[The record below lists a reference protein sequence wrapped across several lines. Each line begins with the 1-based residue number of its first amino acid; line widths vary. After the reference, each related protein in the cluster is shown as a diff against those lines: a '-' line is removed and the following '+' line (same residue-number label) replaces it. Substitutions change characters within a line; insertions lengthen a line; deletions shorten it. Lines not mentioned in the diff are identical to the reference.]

1 MSWVVG
7 IDEVGC
13 GALAGP
19 VVAAACWLEEKALAS
34 HPLFPFVRDSKTL
47 SEKKREEVAAFLTEM
62 SPACCHFA
70 FGQASREEID
80 TLNILRARLLA
91 MARAY
96 QALDRPASLVLVDGS
111 HLPDL
116 GSTSVRGVIK
126 GDALD
131 RRIAGA
137 SIVAKVFRDHE
148 MRRLHALFPVYGW
161 DRNKGYGTEEH
172 RTALRLYGCSPHHR
186 VSFCRNLPLAKDH
199 DRYIMEIKVS
209 VDSSNEDGD
218 LC

>member
-1 MSWVVG
+1 MSWIVG

-19 VVAAACWLEEKALAS
+19 VVAAACWLEEKVLAS

-47 SEKKREEVAAFLTEM
+47 SEKKREEVAAFLVER
-62 SPACCHFA
+62 SPAHCRFA

-80 TLNILRARLLA
+80 ALNILRARLLA
-91 MARAY
+91 MVRAY
-96 QALDRPASLVLVDGS
+96 QALNQPASLVLVDGP

-116 GSTSVRGVIK
+116 AFTPVRGVIK

-148 MRRLHALFPVYGW
+148 MRRLHPLFPVYGW

-172 RTALRLYGCSPHHR
+172 RTALHLYGRYTHHR
-186 VSFCRNLPLAKDH
+186 ISFCKNLPLEKKP
-199 DRYIMEIKVS
+199 RWVY
-209 VDSSNEDGD
+209 NEKQGQ
-218 LC
+218 C